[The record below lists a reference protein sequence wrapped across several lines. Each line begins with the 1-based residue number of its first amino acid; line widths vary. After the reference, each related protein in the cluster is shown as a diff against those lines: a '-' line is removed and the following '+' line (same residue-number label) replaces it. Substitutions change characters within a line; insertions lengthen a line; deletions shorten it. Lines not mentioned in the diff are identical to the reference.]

1 MSGIESGKRVV
12 KLFESKAKERT
23 LGFLGKAVGEGL
35 EEVSEELVADLIK
48 SLFEIAGQY
57 GWASQKS
64 YGAWENAG
72 DRYLMSFLG
81 GAVGGGLFYLK
92 DPGIQ

>member
-1 MSGIESGKRVV
+1 V
-12 KLFESKAKERT
+12 
-23 LGFLGKAVGEGL
+23 
-35 EEVSEELVADLIK
+35 
-48 SLFEIAGQY
+48 AGQY
-57 GWASQKS
+57 GWTSRKD